1 MIRLGVAIGTA
12 AAAIAGAAVGSP
24 PVPRPQGALSQEPVI
39 RDSLTLREHYSGTLS
54 YRTSAGAVKTVRVSL
69 RQWVA
74 NGRAKVGRFPQP
86 GFLVVQL
93 SSGKVVTVINGEK
106 RERKLDDF
114 WTVPASAVMR
124 VETGNEQAAL
134 EVLAI
139 QER

>member
-1 MIRLGVAIGTA
+1 MIQRGVVIGIVA
-12 AAAIAGAAVGSP
+12 AALAGAAVGSP
-24 PVPRPQGALSQEPVI
+24 PAPLSQGAISQGPVI
-39 RDSLTLREHYSGTLS
+39 RDSLTLREHCSGTLS
-54 YRTSAGAVKTVRVSL
+54 YRTSAGVVKTVRVSL

-74 NGRAKVGRFPQP
+74 NGRAKVARFPQA

-106 RERKLDDF
+106 RERKPDEF